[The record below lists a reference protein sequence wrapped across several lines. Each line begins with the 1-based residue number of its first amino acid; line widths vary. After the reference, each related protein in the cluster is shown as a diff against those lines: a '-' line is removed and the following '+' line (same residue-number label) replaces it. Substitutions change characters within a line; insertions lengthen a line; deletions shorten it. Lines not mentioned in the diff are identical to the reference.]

1 MIQVKVC
8 GITRWQDA
16 LAVQDTGAHAV
27 GFVFYPKSPRWVTKE
42 RALSISRML
51 SPFTAKVGVF
61 VDTPLEEVLDTLKSC
76 KLTTAQLHGKESPR
90 FCEAILEKGFGV
102 IKAVHVEGGEQATN
116 HAKNIGQLKRFCQR
130 YLPSVSAFLVDTK
143 HPTLKGGTGTVCDWT
158 AVASIA
164 REYPV
169 ILAGGL
175 NSLNVE
181 EAIKRVR
188 PLGVDVSSGV
198 EAEPGI
204 KDATEV
210 KRFVK
215 EVWRRSNE
223 L

>member
-27 GFVFYPKSPRWVTKE
+27 GFVFYPKSPRYVSTE

-51 SPFTAKVGVF
+51 SPFTARVGVF
-61 VDTPLEEVLDTLKSC
+61 VDATLEEVLETLKDC
-76 KLTTAQLHGKESPR
+76 RLTAAQLHGKESPR
-90 FCEAILEKGFGV
+90 FCQAIMERGYGV

-116 HAKNIGQLKRFCQR
+116 HAKNIEKLKRFCQR
-130 YLPSVSAFLVDTK
+130 YLSSVSAFLVDTK
-143 HPTLKGGTGTVCDWT
+143 HPTLKGGTGAVCDWT

-164 REYPV
+164 REYPL

-175 NSLNVE
+175 NSGNVE

-204 KDATEV
+204 KDAAEIR
-210 KRFVK
+210 RFVK
-215 EVWRRSNE
+215 EVWRRSDE